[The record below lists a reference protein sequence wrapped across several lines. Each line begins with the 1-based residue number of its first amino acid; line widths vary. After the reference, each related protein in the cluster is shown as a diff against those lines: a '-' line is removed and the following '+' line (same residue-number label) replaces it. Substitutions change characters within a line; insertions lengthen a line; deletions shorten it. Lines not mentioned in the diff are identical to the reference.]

1 MDRIPEL
8 TRPKGRL
15 NLRMPMPTR
24 KPSPRLRII
33 LFILGLLIICC
44 ALVALGFVLW
54 PLPDTNLQVTLPA
67 TLLTPP

>member
-1 MDRIPEL
+1 
-8 TRPKGRL
+8 
-15 NLRMPMPTR
+15 MPMPTR

-44 ALVALGFVLW
+44 ALVALGFVFW